1 MRRLGSV
8 QQKIAC
14 VFQTEVKEEQSRK
27 RDGQPFQV
35 VATESLNPVA
45 LEADVDGALATEKLD
60 GTCCYVTV
68 YKGQPHLWARLDRK
82 PNKQADRRFK
92 KYQHAH
98 RSSKGFT
105 WNVEED
111 FKTVPG
117 TWIAAHGVK
126 HVDGQPVPDEHGHIP
141 GWVPVEK
148 DNKQYCWH
156 SSVVDHQQGAALVLR
171 PAVDGEDLLEV
182 AAVPLADLL
191 EETLELI
198 GTNVNGNPYG
208 LGSKKQPLHCLVSH
222 GSIRIRNPPPVDVQQ
237 LQAWFQESPEGR
249 VEGIVWHCS
258 DGTLLKVHC
267 HHLGLRWPDGTPSL
281 SGRPLVVRV
290 APTVDEYISGDGTK
304 DLFTLLSRL
313 NGRRFNRLQD
323 VQVDS

>member
-1 MRRLGSV
+1 MKHSGLSV
-8 QQKIAC
+8 HPSSFSFVNSYC
-14 VFQTEVKEEQSRK
+14 DTQTQSAPLRV
-27 RDGQPFQV
+27 RPAPSGFLSSVCHSCLQPFQV

-98 RSSKGFT
+98 RSSKGGFLLRQRNVVTSAVGEAVLEGRGMKRQLFPTRSGFT

-141 GWVPVEK
+141 G
-148 DNKQYCWH
+148 
-156 SSVVDHQQGAALVLR
+156 
-171 PAVDGEDLLEV
+171 
-182 AAVPLADLL
+182 
-191 EETLELI
+191 
-198 GTNVNGNPYG
+198 
-208 LGSKKQPLHCLVSH
+208 
-222 GSIRIRNPPPVDVQQ
+222 
-237 LQAWFQESPEGR
+237 
-249 VEGIVWHCS
+249 
-258 DGTLLKVHC
+258 
-267 HHLGLRWPDGTPSL
+267 
-281 SGRPLVVRV
+281 
-290 APTVDEYISGDGTK
+290 
-304 DLFTLLSRL
+304 
-313 NGRRFNRLQD
+313 
-323 VQVDS
+323 